1 MRETFRRRM
10 QREVNEYVRKLQQ
23 RMDSL
28 EDEDIIQSQKLVKAG
43 NLYDFYYGY
52 FMGMMQGIWEERF
65 ANIHGRLPDEDE
77 SDEIFGTIHRK
88 KELLKKRIGKRLREL
103 DRSRTD
109 NDKRELASA

>member
-1 MRETFRRRM
+1 MRDAFRRRM
-10 QREVNEYVRKLQQ
+10 QREVNESMRKLQE

-65 ANIHGRLPDEDE
+65 VNIHGRLPDEDE
-77 SDEIFGTIHRK
+77 SDEIFSTIHRK
-88 KELLKKRIGKRLREL
+88 KETIKKKIGKRLRML
-103 DRSRTD
+103 DHSQAD
-109 NDKRELASA
+109 NDKQELASA